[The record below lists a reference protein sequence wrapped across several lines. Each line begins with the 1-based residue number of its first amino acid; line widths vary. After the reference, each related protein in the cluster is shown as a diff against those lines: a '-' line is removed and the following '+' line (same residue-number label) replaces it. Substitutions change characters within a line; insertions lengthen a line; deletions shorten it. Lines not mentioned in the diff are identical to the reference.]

1 MQFAERR
8 SNKETIMFLTVGTGL
23 ASIQADSNPA
33 ITAAAVLASGAN
45 IALSQSGNQITVAAT
60 GELSQTLTNTHI
72 FVGNASNVA
81 TDVAMS
87 GAITITN
94 TGATAIQSNV
104 ITNAMINSAAAI
116 AHSKMAALTA
126 NRATVT
132 DGSGFIGV
140 SAVTATELGYSSGV
154 TSAIQTQLDGK
165 QPTLGYTAEDVANKS
180 TDTSLGTSDTLYPSQ
195 NAVKSYVDA
204 HSASFPLLAPD
215 GVANAPSYSFTSST
229 VGMYTATPGQLNFA
243 AGNAELLR
251 IDAVTSSITTV
262 GSNLHVPLDQS
273 IVFEQASGEIDL
285 YTDDTIPNELFLDG
299 TSSTN
304 LTSTEDFTI
313 KTRGSKVLN
322 FGTNNV
328 VVGEFDSSTTAHDTR
343 FLLWDVDAGALV
355 RVSVGAANSGGTGFK
370 VLRVPN

>member
-1 MQFAERR
+1 
-8 SNKETIMFLTVGTGL
+8 MFLTVGTGL